1 MNYCLLT
8 SPDCVGLSLSEILTI
23 FGMMAITAGAVG
35 IRVAQQLNVARGY
48 FVRAFFTSYVF
59 TAFDGIAIGIYAKT
73 TLDGSWI
80 NLVFLGTGSAIGG
93 LVTMYFYHK
102 PSHSKGE

>member
-1 MNYCLLT
+1 MNLCLLGQAG
-8 SPDCVGLSLSEILTI
+8 CVPASLSDILPV
-23 FGMMAITAGAVG
+23 FGMMAVTAGAVG

-73 TLDGSWI
+73 SIDGSWG
-80 NLVFLGTGSAIGG
+80 NLLFLGTGSALGG

-102 PSHSKGE
+102 KKA